1 MGISDGDIARL
12 ISACIYILISVTIN
26 VVAIAL
32 YRHNLTGRSK
42 EYMERYKN
50 YINSL
55 CLLACGGFFL
65 AVGNVVS
72 LIDQGETPL
81 PEEGRESQWG
91 WWIGFTLFLAS
102 TLMAISKY
110 HRLTNFEELTALL
123 MAASTGA
130 TFIFLSLSGSSDG
143 RILWTVLLFVS
154 IGVVHFFI
162 FWASQRVYALSRARQ
177 DQGYTRYFGHLSLD
191 IGLILVSAGMA
202 VVVGLTLTLGPESY
216 DVISSDIATESMYAG
231 FLGFY
236 YVIAAIMIFYG
247 FMDINDQIPKGQV
260 VSPDVSQYG
269 QLLKKQSVA
278 MGTSK
283 LKPSLRNFGK
293 LPKKLADM
301 LDQNQKQA
309 ASKRRD
315 SLMIPSPQAPIRK
328 QDIVYV

>member
-1 MGISDGDIARL
+1 MGISDGDIVRL
-12 ISACIYILISVTIN
+12 IAACIYILISGTIN
-26 VVAIAL
+26 VVAIVL

-81 PEEGRESQWG
+81 PEDGRESQWG

-102 TLMAISKY
+102 SLMAISKY

-130 TFIFLSLSGSSDG
+130 SFIFLSLSGSSDG

-154 IGVVHFFI
+154 VAVVHFFI
-162 FWASQRVYALSRARQ
+162 LWVSQRVYALSRARQ

-191 IGLILVSAGMA
+191 IGMIAVSAGMA
-202 VVVGLTLTLGPESY
+202 MIVGLTLTLGPESY
-216 DVISSDIATESMYAG
+216 DVISTDIATESMYLG

-236 YVIAAIMIFYG
+236 YLIVTVMIFYG
-247 FMDINDQIPKGQV
+247 FMDINDQIAKGQV
-260 VSPDVSQYG
+260 VSPDVSQYEKE
-269 QLLKKQSVA
+269 LKRQQVDL
-278 MGTSK
+278 GTSK
-283 LKPSLRNFGK
+283 IKPSLRNFGK
-293 LPKKLADM
+293 LPKKLADI
-301 LDQNQKQA
+301 LDQNKKQA

-315 SLMIPSPQAPIRK
+315 YTMNPSLQAAIRK

>member
-12 ISACIYILISVTIN
+12 ISACIYILISGTIN

-143 RILWTVLLFVS
+143 
-154 IGVVHFFI
+154 
-162 FWASQRVYALSRARQ
+162 Q

-269 QLLKKQSVA
+269 QLLKKQSAA